1 MKISNVEADA
11 RIEELKKMDGYEEVE
26 AGFSGTKGDKSNKGK
41 AKKDSPIGDTALGDS
56 MASNAWVVHGKFTK
70 SGMPILAGDPHLQT
84 TAPSPLTIGE
94 LSWGT

>member
-11 RIEELKKMDGYEEVE
+11 RIEELKKMDGYEEVD
-26 AGFSGTKGDKSNKGK
+26 AGFSETKGSKSNKGK